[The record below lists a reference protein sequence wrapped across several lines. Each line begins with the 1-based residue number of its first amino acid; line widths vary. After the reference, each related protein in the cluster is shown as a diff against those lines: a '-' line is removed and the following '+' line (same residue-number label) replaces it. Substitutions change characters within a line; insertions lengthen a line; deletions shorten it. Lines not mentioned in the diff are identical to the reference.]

1 MVSSTKSGS
10 RFKIIVAVLIALVAV
25 VGAVAAWRSA
35 LIDDEAG
42 DEDFAG
48 LAAVIN
54 AQETHTSSNS
64 MMYANYRAYTAYVR
78 YNELGNLIDDDLPD
92 VSESEADTLEH
103 QMQEAWTLA
112 IGASYFFPN
121 RYLNRD
127 GTYDTDRELGE
138 AWADAAQQKDLYPEQ
153 HFARADRLRAKS
165 SWLVAVIVLLT
176 VSVWFYTLAEGIDH
190 PVKYVLA
197 LGGTGFLLLGAATAV
212 VQEILR

>member
-1 MVSSTKSGS
+1 
-10 RFKIIVAVLIALVAV
+10 
-25 VGAVAAWRSA
+25 
-35 LIDDEAG
+35 
-42 DEDFAG
+42 
-48 LAAVIN
+48 
-54 AQETHTSSNS
+54 

-78 YNELGNLIDDDLPD
+78 YNELGNLIADDLPD
-92 VSESEADTLEH
+92 VSESEADALEH
-103 QMQEAWTLA
+103 QMKEAWTLA
-112 IGASYFFPN
+112 IGASGFFPN

-127 GTYDTDRELGE
+127 GTYGTDRELGE

-153 HFARADRLRAKS
+153 HFANADRLRAKS

-212 VQEILR
+212 IQEILR

>member
-1 MVSSTKSGS
+1 MVSSTESS
-10 RFKIIVAVLIALVAV
+10 NRFKIIVAVLIALVTV

-35 LIDDEAG
+35 LIDDQAG

-48 LAAVIN
+48 LAAAVS
-54 AQETHTSSNS
+54 AEETHTSSNS
-64 MMYANYRAYTAYVR
+64 TMYANYRAYTAYVR
-78 YNELGNLIDDDLPD
+78 YNELGNLIADDLPD
-92 VSESEADTLEH
+92 VSESESDALQH
-103 QMQEAWTLA
+103 QMMEAWTLA
-112 IGASYFFPN
+112 IGASGFFPN

-138 AWADAAQQKDLYPEQ
+138 AWAYAGQQKDLYPEQ
-153 HFARADRLRAKS
+153 HFARADRLRAAS
-165 SWLVAVIVLLT
+165 SWLVAIIILLT

-212 VQEILR
+212 IQEILR